1 MDKVDIRDLDDREL
15 TKHFSDKLAIK
26 GFLIVNK
33 FETNEE
39 KWGEYFLKFKTII
52 VYSKYMTLTRFYLT
66 ILHEIAHFMCYE
78 LLEYEGHGKQFK
90 EVLAILSNLYF
101 DGEVPKR
108 FEKLI
113 KEDDLYYEFEST
125 EERRKSQLA
134 IWGAWE
140 MAKAQC

>member
-1 MDKVDIRDLDDREL
+1 MDVDIRDLSDGEL
-15 TKHFSDKLAIK
+15 TKHFAKKLSIK

-33 FETNEE
+33 FEANEDM
-39 KWGEYFLKFKTII
+39 WGEYYLKFKTIV
-52 VYSKYMTLTRFYLT
+52 VYSKYMTLSRFYLT
-66 ILHEIAHFMCYE
+66 ILHEITHFICHE
-78 LLEYEGHGKQFK
+78 LLEYDGHGNQFK

-108 FEKLI
+108 VEKLM

-140 MAKAQC
+140 VAKAQC